1 MNTTGRR
8 RIVAAAVAIGGPAV
22 VTLLALTD
30 VHELVPALLYVLCV
44 AAAAAAG
51 GIWAG
56 VLASVCAFVPFNY
69 FFTEPKHSFRFS
81 NVDEV
86 VSAVVLLATALGV
99 GWIIEREKRARDAA
113 DAERSA
119 AAEARARAERAA
131 RDAARLRLAAE
142 ALSRAVS
149 PADVLDAVVTVGV
162 EAAEARAGMIA
173 VVSDDGRELVV
184 LASRGYREGLMTT
197 WQRFP
202 IDAEYPLSEAVR
214 TGEPVFIRSRTERV
228 ERYPTLSDGDA
239 PTFALV
245 CLPLIVE
252 DETIGG
258 LVFSFGSDQEFDEE
272 RRALKVALAR
282 QAAQALARAR
292 LYEALRQAEGRVS
305 FLAEAG
311 DLLSASLDYEEQMQ
325 RLAKITVPRLADW
338 CTVDVVDDAGR
349 IKRLAVAHAD
359 PNKAQ
364 WGVELQRRFPSDPDA
379 ETGVAAV
386 LRTGV
391 AEFVP
396 EIAQETLDTAVAAR
410 PELKEVLDQLGLR
423 SWLCVPL
430 KASDRVLGALAL
442 ATAESGRTFTGADL
456 DLATALAGRAGVAIE
471 NALLY
476 REAERRGD
484 AARALTYV
492 GDAVVLVDRD
502 GVLRYWNRAAEL
514 VFRLPREAVPGVPA
528 RDAVP
533 GWEAV
538 TKHVRPVDAST
549 GEVARATT
557 VPVVLG
563 EDERWLSCAAVDFD
577 EGCVYAVRDVTEEHA
592 LEQER
597 TDFVATAS
605 HELRTPLAAVYGAVR
620 TLRRTDTDIGD
631 TNRELFL
638 SIIETETERLNRIV
652 AQILFARQIEEGDL
666 GSRDGTCDLRSLT
679 EEVVAAARLR
689 APAAVRISVNGRA
702 DLPPVRGDED
712 KLRQALVNLV
722 ENAIKYSPEGGDVV
736 VDLAAENG
744 TARITV
750 RDPGIGI
757 APSDQERIFDKFT
770 RLDPAQSRGV
780 GGSGLGLYITR
791 ELITRMGGTLSVEST
806 PGRGS
811 TFAVELPLATA

>member
-119 AAEARARAERAA
+119 AAEERARAERAA
-131 RDAARLRLAAE
+131 RDAARLRLVAE

-605 HELRTPLAAVYGAVR
+605 HELRTPIAAVYGAVR
-620 TLRRTDTDIGD
+620 TLRRPDVQFSDAD
-631 TNRELFL
+631 KEMFL
-638 SIIETETERLNRIV
+638 QIIETE
-652 AQILFARQIEEGDL
+652 GD
-666 GSRDGTCDLRSLT
+666 RLRSLVEQILVAGQIDAGT
-679 EEVVAAARLR
+679 VHLSERPCDVVALADGVVNAARLR
-689 APAAVRISVNGRA
+689 APDGIRLVLESANGVPT
-702 DLPPVRGDED
+702 LTCDED
-712 KLRQALVNLV
+712 KLRQVLVNLV
-722 ENAIKYSPEGGDVV
+722 DNAVKYSPDGGRVTV
-736 VDLAAENG
+736 SLAADDRHGRIVVSDEG
-744 TARITV
+744 LGIPKDEQARV
-750 RDPGIGI
+750 
-757 APSDQERIFDKFT
+757 FDKFF
-770 RLDPAQSRGV
+770 RLDPTLTRGV
-780 GGSGLGLYITR
+780 GGSGLGLYISR
-791 ELITRMGGTLSVEST
+791 ELVERMRGRLTVVSE
-806 PGRGS
+806 PGLGS
-811 TFAVELPLATA
+811 TFTVELPLS

>member
-1 MNTTGRR
+1 VTDAAGRR
-8 RIVAAAVAIGGPAV
+8 RIVATAVAIGGPAI
-22 VTLLALTD
+22 VTLLAFTD
-30 VHELVPALLYVLCV
+30 AHELVPALLYVLCV

-56 VLASVCAFVPFNY
+56 VLAALCSLVAFNY
-69 FFTEPKHSFRFS
+69 YFAAPRHSFGFS
-81 NVDEV
+81 NLDEV
-86 VSAVVLLATALGV
+86 VSAVVLLATALVV
-99 GWIIEREKRARDAA
+99 GWIIEREKRARGAA
-113 DAERSA
+113 DAERAA

-149 PADVLDAVVTVGV
+149 PADVLDAVMTVGV
-162 EAAEARAGMIA
+162 RAAEARAGMIA
-173 VVSDDGRELVV
+173 GVSDDGKDLIV
-184 LASRGYREGLMTT
+184 LASRNFRDGLMTT
-197 WQRFP
+197 WERFP
-202 IDAEYPLSEAVR
+202 IDAPYPLSEAVR
-214 TGEPVFIRSRTERV
+214 TREPVFIGSGAERQR
-228 ERYPTLSDGDA
+228 RYPTLSEGDTQ
-239 PTFALV
+239 TFGLV
-245 CLPLIVE
+245 CLPLVVE
-252 DETIGG
+252 EETIGG
-258 LVFSFGSDQEFDEE
+258 LVFSFGADQEFDEE
-272 RRALKVALAR
+272 RRALKLALAR

-292 LYEALRQAEGRVS
+292 LYEAVRQAEGRVA
-305 FLAEAG
+305 FLAEASE
-311 DLLSASLDYEEQMQ
+311 LLSASLDYEEQLR
-325 RLAKITVPRLADW
+325 RLADISVPRLADW
-338 CTVDVVDDAGR
+338 CTVDVLDETGG
-349 IKRLAVAHAD
+349 IKRLAAAHVG
-359 PNKAQ
+359 PEH
-364 WGVELQRRFPSDPDA
+364 VPDPDA
-379 ETGVAAV
+379 AAGVPLV
-386 LRTGV
+386 LRTGE
-391 AEFVP
+391 AQFMP
-396 EIAQETLDTAVAAR
+396 EVREALGA
-410 PELKEVLDQLGLR
+410 PGLR

-430 KASDRVLGALAL
+430 KARDQVLGALTL
-442 ATAESGRTFTGADL
+442 ATAESGRAFTSADL

-514 VFRLPREAVPGVPA
+514 LFRMRERATLGSA
-528 RDAVP
+528 ALDTVP
-533 GWEAV
+533 GWATLTE
-538 TKHVRPVDAST
+538 HVHPVSASS
-549 GEVARATT
+549 GEVAPTTT

-563 EDERWLSCAAVDFD
+563 DDERWLSCAAVDFE

-620 TLRRTDTDIGD
+620 TLRRTDTDIGNE
-631 TNRELFL
+631 NRELFL
-638 SIIETETERLNRIV
+638 SIIETETERLNKIV
-652 AQILFARQIEEGDL
+652 GQILFAREIEEDRTGIPDK
-666 GSRDGTCDLRSLT
+666 TCDLRSLT

-689 APAAVRISVNGRA
+689 APSSVRISVNGQH
-702 DLPPVRGDED
+702 DLPPVRCDED

-722 ENAIKYSPEGGDVV
+722 ENAIKYSPEGGEVV
-736 VDLAAENG
+736 VDLAAVNG
-744 TARITV
+744 SARIAV

-791 ELITRMGGTLSVEST
+791 ELITRMGGTVTVDSI

-811 TFAVELPLATA
+811 TFALEIPLAAA